1 MNNASSVH
9 WVKGGVGV
17 ELEDISSRMPGR
29 RGLLMTGGYESKPDK
44 KFAAYLRYA
53 GSRSSIFNDCQL
65 CIY

>member
-1 MNNASSVH
+1 M
-9 WVKGGVGV
+9 GV

-29 RGLLMTGGYESKPDK
+29 RGLLMTGEYESKPDK